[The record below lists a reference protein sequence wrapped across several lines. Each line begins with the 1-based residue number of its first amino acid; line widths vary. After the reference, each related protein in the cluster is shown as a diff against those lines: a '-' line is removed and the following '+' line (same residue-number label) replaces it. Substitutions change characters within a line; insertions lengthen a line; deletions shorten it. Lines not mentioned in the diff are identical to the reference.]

1 VSNREERL
9 PPHRA
14 QHILGFIIAAYGFF
28 VGIFPENYGLPF
40 IPHLTTSQSNIVA
53 AALLLVGAFLLV
65 TNRRIVKV

>member
-1 VSNREERL
+1 M
-9 PPHRA
+9 PPHSA

-28 VGIFPENYGLPF
+28 MGIFPENYRLPF

-65 TNRRIVKV
+65 TNRRIVKL